1 MIQKSKMITFSL
13 LDINLKYLHIFFILI
28 AENHSRIYCHW
39 YIYNGILPPQECDP
53 TEEYEWEYMDS
64 EEEKNV
70 ALNAESNNKKEE
82 ITDAANRKSS
92 KDTKSGKQNQQK
104 DKSEENFL

>member
-1 MIQKSKMITFSL
+1 
-13 LDINLKYLHIFFILI
+13 
-28 AENHSRIYCHW
+28 
-39 YIYNGILPPQECDP
+39 
-53 TEEYEWEYMDS
+53 MDS